1 MVGDYAVASN
11 ATEFY
16 DYVCGAAACISCR
29 PASRTAVPHGLMH
42 ERGHAA
48 DSRFTRHGSAEPGHR
63 SPLAI
68 ARRARALRQAPGHP
82 RPQLDCAIDYTIH
95 IIEQA
100 GNRPFNKARLMNAG
114 FALVRDRADYICIH
128 DIDYLPIWA
137 DYSYPDCPTRI
148 VWFGLTHPHDY
159 LRLFGGA
166 VLFPS
171 AQFAAV
177 NGFSNGY
184 WGWGL
189 QDQDLLDRCIVAGL
203 PIGRRDGTF
212 GALHHSHEGTVAGTP
227 TETAQRNLERFQ
239 SRRNQ
244 QARLMQEDGLT
255 TLTFKVVESKTPA
268 GDSAVVARVRHHLI
282 DIGEPSDAS
291 R

>member
-1 MVGDYAVASN
+1 MNEDMPP
-11 ATEFY
+11 T
-16 DYVCGAAACISCR
+16 
-29 PASRTAVPHGLMH
+29 
-42 ERGHAA
+42 A
-48 DSRFTRHGSAEPGHR
+48 DSPGTALP
-63 SPLAI
+63 SPATALPLLSPEGRARYDKRLAI
-68 ARRARALRQAPGHP
+68 LVPYRDRAEHLARFLPHMAKYFAQDK
-82 RPQLDCAIDYTIH
+82 LDSAIDYTIH
-95 IIEQA
+95 IMEQA

-255 TLTFKVVESKTPA
+255 TLTFKVVESKTLA

-282 DIGEPSDAS
+282 DIGEPGDAS
-291 R
+291 G